1 MELAELLP
9 SAVIIEADGSR
20 QDILAAEGI
29 SSTDAV
35 ITLTNMDEENLIIS
49 MYASHIGVPKVITK
63 VNRTEYVEAFK
74 SMGIDTFISPKA
86 LCSTD
91 IVRYVRAM
99 QNSQATNVRTLHRL
113 VGGKVEAL
121 EFGVTADVPFAGVP
135 LRDLNL
141 RKNILVAGIIR
152 ENGKTIIP
160 SGNDSFCAGDDV
172 IIVTTNTDLTD
183 LRDIM
188 ARG

>member
-1 MELAELLP
+1 MELAE
-9 SAVIIEADGSR
+9 SFQRRHHRNDGSR

-49 MYASHIGVPKVITK
+49 MYASHIGCQSHHK

-99 QNSQATNVRTLHRL
+99 QNTTGGSVITLHRM
-113 VGGKVEAL
+113 VEGKAS
-121 EFGVTADVPFAGVP
+121 
-135 LRDLNL
+135 
-141 RKNILVAGIIR
+141 AGIRASETTRHLGETLLDIQLKPEILIACITHKGR
-152 ENGKTIIP
+152 TIIRGAATCSRPGTP
-160 SGNDSFCAGDDV
+160 SSSSRRAASHQ
-172 IIVTTNTDLTD
+172 
-183 LRDIM
+183 RPE
-188 ARG
+188 

>member
-1 MELAELLP
+1 MDAFVALTGLDETN
-9 SAVIIEADGSR
+9 I
-20 QDILAAEGI
+20 ILA
-29 SSTDAV
+29 
-35 ITLTNMDEENLIIS
+35 
-49 MYASHIGVPKVITK
+49 MYASQLNHCKVVAKI
-63 VNRTEYVEAFK
+63 NRKSFADVVTERGLVD
-74 SMGIDTFISPKA
+74 S
-86 LCSTD
+86 LVSTGAVTTEL
-91 IVRYVRAM
+91 IVQYVRAM
-99 QNSQATNVRTLHRL
+99 QNSQATNVRTLPSGRRQ
-113 VGGKVEAL
+113 GGSAGIRRYRRCAV
-121 EFGVTADVPFAGVP
+121 AGVP

>member
-1 MELAELLP
+1 M
-9 SAVIIEADGSR
+9 
-20 QDILAAEGI
+20 
-29 SSTDAV
+29 
-35 ITLTNMDEENLIIS
+35 
-49 MYASHIGVPKVITK
+49 
-63 VNRTEYVEAFK
+63 
-74 SMGIDTFISPKA
+74 
-86 LCSTD
+86 
-91 IVRYVRAM
+91 
-99 QNSQATNVRTLHRL
+99 
-113 VGGKVEAL
+113 
-121 EFGVTADVPFAGVP
+121 AGVP

-160 SGNDSFCAGDDV
+160 SGNDSFCSRDDV